1 MPITIIDTIEPKTP
15 NFNVVDSS
23 NVGHNDGKLKDYL
36 DSQVDVSS
44 LEETETFDYGVVIK
58 NDSKKKNG

>member
-1 MPITIIDTIEPKTP
+1 MSIRVIDTIEPKTP

-36 DSQVDVSS
+36 DSQVDASS
-44 LEETETFDYGVVIK
+44 LEET
-58 NDSKKKNG
+58 